1 MAPPIKNLTFKQLK
15 AMKKVA
21 LTGSVPGASKKLD
34 ASLPAVT
41 LQLQQLEEQVGLPSL
56 DRGRKGF
63 R

>member
-1 MAPPIKNLTFKQLK
+1 
-15 AMKKVA
+15 MKKVA
-21 LTGSVPGASKKLD
+21 LTGSLPGASKKLD
-34 ASLPAVT
+34 APQPAVT

>member
-1 MAPPIKNLTFKQLK
+1 MKNLTFKQLK
-15 AMKKVA
+15 AMKKVV
-21 LTGSVPGASKKLD
+21 LTGSVPGAPEKLD

-56 DRGRKGF
+56 DRGRKGYF

>member
-1 MAPPIKNLTFKQLK
+1 
-15 AMKKVA
+15 MKKVA

-34 ASLPAVT
+34 APLPAVT
-41 LQLQQLEEQVGLPSL
+41 LQLQQLEEQVGLPSF

>member
-1 MAPPIKNLTFKQLK
+1 
-15 AMKKVA
+15 MKKVA
-21 LTGSVPGASKKLD
+21 LTGSVPGASEKLD

-63 R
+63 Q